1 MDSAVG
7 SALEPRVGVLE
18 EAWRSQDSGETP
30 ALEGGRS
37 SLSSVCQHM
46 HYLQELKIS
55 FQ

>member
-30 ALEGGRS
+30 LPWKEGG
-37 SLSSVCQHM
+37 HP
-46 HYLQELKIS
+46 
-55 FQ
+55 